1 MAKAYDNFLP
11 ISAEQV
17 PDVVTRTFEESTHPN
32 PKERLGLQAFK
43 NLWIFD
49 DDRAITTYVGM
60 YDRTLD
66 EDGLGPFEDTLTHV
80 VDTDQDVVAGETIA
94 TYRHTEGDTFYSGTP
109 TVDWTETNDQY
120 LRQGLGIR
128 RVQILD
134 QVTQSVHDAPL
145 HSAPSWNQE
154 DAAEALWRRLV
165 EAGKAE
171 QYVDSSG
178 DDRFRMRRRDGEQK
192 DV

>member
-1 MAKAYDNFLP
+1 MTKINETFRP

-17 PDVVTRTFEESTHPN
+17 PDVVTRTSEESTHVN
-32 PKERLGLQAFK
+32 PSERLGLQAFK

-49 DDRAITTYVGM
+49 DDHRITTYVGM
-60 YDRTLD
+60 YDRALD

-80 VDTDQDVVAGETIA
+80 VDTDENVVAGETIA
-94 TYRHTEGDTFYSGTP
+94 TYRHTEGDAFYSGTP
-109 TVDWTETNDQY
+109 TVDWTETKDQY
-120 LRQGLGIR
+120 LRQGLGTR
-128 RVQILD
+128 RIEILD
-134 QVTQSVHDAPL
+134 QLTQSAHDAPL

-154 DAAEALWRRLV
+154 DAAEMLWRRLV

-171 QYVDSSG
+171 QYIDSSG
-178 DDRFRMRRRDGEQK
+178 DDRFRMKRRDGEQQ